1 MGVQL
6 YYYTL
11 ENLTIKEHM
20 SLQNNRGQLLKTM
33 WVWRLTRVKEE
44 RKVKEWNTEKI
55 IQTICYTRLN

>member
-20 SLQNNRGQLLKTM
+20 SLQNHRGQLLKTM